1 MKYTIIISLTAQKEE
16 AEAYLFYEKIS
27 DGLGERFLEEVENTL
42 EKIAA
47 NPTHYSYVDSTNSL
61 RDFALE
67 KFPFV
72 IIYEILADKII
83 VTNIHHT
90 KKDLK

>member
-1 MKYTIIISLTAQKEE
+1 MKHTIIISLVAQKEE
-16 AEAYLFYEKIS
+16 TDAYLFYEKQS
-27 DGLGERFLEEVENTL
+27 QGLGERFLQEVEKTL
-42 EKIAA
+42 NKIAA
-47 NPTHYSYVDSTNSL
+47 NPTFYSYSDSTKTL

-72 IIYEILADKII
+72 IIYEVLEDKII

-90 KKDLK
+90 KKELK